1 MVTSSTHGA
10 YGTPDTDR
18 SVGSWVRRSA
28 LARSLLGLAVVL
40 GGTLLTLAIVQ
51 TVLTTVF
58 GPDLAAVP
66 WWVGTTLA
74 PLLLAGGVFG
84 SYVCYRW
91 LLDARLPADLSRHGA
106 GRDLAVGLAVGA
118 GLFTAA
124 LAVVWLAGAY
134 EVVAVASVAVL
145 VPALAATAFFV
156 GIEEVVNRGILLPEV
171 ESRFGTW
178 VALVVT
184 SAVFA
189 GYHVVLTTDPTPL
202 AVANVFLAGLLLG
215 AAYLLTR
222 RLWLPLAVHA
232 GWNLTQGAVFG
243 VQVSGNA
250 AEGASLLVGRTT
262 GPTWLTGGAYGLEGS
277 LVAVVVLALAVG
289 AAVTLVRRRG
299 DVVPRTWRR

>member
-1 MVTSSTHGA
+1 VVTSSTHGA

-18 SVGSWVRRSA
+18 SVGSRVRRSA

-40 GGTLLTLAIVQ
+40 GGTLLTLAMVQ

-134 EVVAVASVAVL
+134 
-145 VPALAATAFFV
+145 
-156 GIEEVVNRGILLPEV
+156 
-171 ESRFGTW
+171 
-178 VALVVT
+178 
-184 SAVFA
+184 
-189 GYHVVLTTDPTPL
+189 
-202 AVANVFLAGLLLG
+202 
-215 AAYLLTR
+215 
-222 RLWLPLAVHA
+222 
-232 GWNLTQGAVFG
+232 
-243 VQVSGNA
+243 
-250 AEGASLLVGRTT
+250 
-262 GPTWLTGGAYGLEGS
+262 GLEGS